1 MPNCGAIGCTN
12 GSMKNPNL
20 SFHRVRDEWLQ
31 NIKRKEPL
39 PKNFYICS
47 EHFGKDCF
55 EKDLKVNT
63 IMVFHCTATAAVI

>member
-1 MPNCGAIGCTN
+1 MSNCGAVGCTN
-12 GSMKNPNL
+12 RSTKNPNL

-47 EHFGKDCF
+47 EHFEKDCF
-55 EKDLKVNT
+55 EKDL
-63 IMVFHCTATAAVI
+63 